1 MGIWINLEQ
10 KEDGSTLSPCSS
22 NRVQILSLAQLQLKV
37 IIFKHLPCALVLRIL
52 HAMLILILIIA
63 QDVVGIIQSHFING
77 LTNALRLK
85 VTARDHT
92 ANNGQSQGVSS
103 LF

>member
-1 MGIWINLEQ
+1 
-10 KEDGSTLSPCSS
+10 
-22 NRVQILSLAQLQLKV
+22 
-37 IIFKHLPCALVLRIL
+37 
-52 HAMLILILIIA
+52 MLILILIIA